1 MATPIKRDLNLMPDA
16 AEEFRFLDLSTIL
29 AKKKGGAAYLGFHK
43 AGHPTRFNYMPPK
56 PR

>member
-29 AKKKGGAAYLGFHK
+29 AKKKSGAAYLGFHK

-56 PR
+56 AR